1 MSLIY
6 NWFLILRIASAC
18 IFSAWALLPAC
29 SDSSASF
36 TAPLPSFHIFRFFH
50 RPAAARPPAFSS
62 STSPPL
68 ATLPPLVRFHHTAV
82 GSSTFSA
89 FSAFFA
95 ASLTA
100 FVFFALYCL
109 HFAVFASLLTPNPTL
124 SYTFLRFPTPPK
136 PAPHQTFLHFPT
148 LPTLL
153 LFFTPGSLYI
163 PTLIA
168 FPLLRTKS
176 VPSPYQVRSKAAPFS
191 LQFRTVNA
199 RESYPHPTKTGTLV
213 PP

>member
-1 MSLIY
+1 MSLIC
-6 NWFLILRIASAC
+6 NRFLILRPASTCIPRRLAC
-18 IFSAWALLPAC
+18 PLSPLFSLFSLFRRQLLPHSPHC
-29 SDSSASF
+29 RCSSAF
-36 TAPLPSFHIFRFFH
+36 
-50 RPAAARPPAFSS
+50 
-62 STSPPL
+62 
-68 ATLPPLVRFHHTAV
+68 ATLPSVLPLFPL
-82 GSSTFSA
+82 FSP
-89 FSAFFA
+89 F
-95 ASLTA
+95 
-100 FVFFALYCL
+100 
-109 HFAVFASLLTPNPTL
+109 FAVFASLLTPNPTL

-148 LPTLL
+148 LPTLFVFL
-153 LFFTPGSLYI
+153 SLPALSAF

-199 RESYPHPTKTGTLV
+199 RESYPHPTKSGALV